1 VRPPP
6 AHVRAAA
13 AARSAGAAPALIV
26 DVAAIAARMRQ
37 VAAIAR
43 AHAIE
48 VLFAVKSLP
57 LPAVVAAA
65 LAELDGVDLAGPAE
79 QALLATL
86 AHAPARVS
94 LADPRPR
101 RLARRT
107 DDAPVRRRRVGR
119 RRRRGAGRGAARRTG
134 AAGVDVGAGA
144 GRRRDRRAGQRRR
157 PPAQPV
163 WPRAPDRDRT
173 RRAARHP
180 GGRARRRP
188 RRRRSA
194 CTPTAPAWC
203 APRPAAWAELV
214 AAMRALASAHDLA
227 PSHLNLGGGWH
238 GVFDAGDD
246 GALLAEA
253 LAAARAAAGDL
264 PLRIEPGRALSAG
277 CVWAAGHVVAARPL
291 VDRALR
297 VVSLSRVCHLR
308 WSPVRLVA
316 RAPAPGAGHKV
327 HLVGPTCFED
337 DVVGEWMLD
346 DELAVGAPVL
356 LGDVSGYAVAW
367 NTGFAGVPPAEVIV
381 VGG

>member
-1 VRPPP
+1 MRPPP

-57 LPAVVAAA
+57 LPAVGAAA

-79 QALLATL
+79 QALLAAL
-86 AHAPARVS
+86 ARAPARVS
-94 LADPRPR
+94 LADPGRGGWRGAPTT
-101 RLARRT
+101 RLSVDVESVADVDAARAGAPHAELALRVSMSALAPA
-107 DDAPVRRRRVGR
+107 DDAIGALASGDGHRRSRFGLEPQTATGHAELR
-119 RRRRGAGRGAARRTG
+119 ATLAAARAG
-134 AAGVDVGAGA
+134 DPSAPIGLHAHSAGVV
-144 GRRRDRRAGQRRR
+144 
-157 PPAQPV
+157 
-163 WPRAPDRDRT
+163 RT
-173 RRAARHP
+173 
-180 GGRARRRP
+180 
-188 RRRRSA
+188 SA
-194 CTPTAPAWC
+194 
-203 APRPAAWAELV
+203 AAWAELV

-381 VGG
+381 VDG